1 MKARHKKA
9 AGGSTDPIGHKVKDE
24 GAKTVYAGGDS
35 NVVKEARSMAKKGGK
50 VEGKAAMK
58 RADRKPRKSG
68 GSCTVNPFSEAKMT
82 SSSRPNLEN
91 PEENVK

>member
-35 NVVKEARSMAKKGGK
+35 NVVKEARAMKKGGK

-68 GSCTVNPFSEAKMT
+68 GSCTVNPFSEAKNT
-82 SSSRPNLEN
+82 SSPRPNMES
-91 PEENVK
+91 PEA

>member
-24 GAKTVYAGGDS
+24 SPKEVYADEGS
-35 NVVKEARSMAKKGGK
+35 NVVKEARERKKGGK
-50 VEGKAAMK
+50 VMGKAAMK

-68 GSCTVNPFSEAKMT
+68 GSCTSNPFSEAKNT
-82 SSSRPNLEN
+82 SSPRPNMED
-91 PEENVK
+91 